1 VTIQDAAKRLGISR
15 QAVHQRILRGTLP
28 AQKLEYQIYPYY
40 MYDISE
46 HDLKEAIRE
55 TAARKQDAQRAIKQ
69 SA

>member
-28 AQKLEYQIYPYY
+28 ATKLEYQIYPYY

-46 HDLKEAIRE
+46 HDLKEAINERN
-55 TAARKQDAQRAIKQ
+55 ARKQDAQRAINQ